1 MKKKQRFAA
10 SWRAKLEQLVNRLA
24 RGNKGAI
31 DYLIANARA
40 VQQTVQGAGP
50 DNTDISPRAGARMV
64 VNLSSAYVPAFCT
77 AQGSGDPTPYKN
89 AYDVE
94 QIERAKGQ
102 HKPVSTRR
110 ALVDSALPLPPG
122 QSPASTYFG
131 AIELNGTGIRF
142 YGDVCLVLR
151 EDRVSPNT
159 VVLDRNS
166 YDVMRAP
173 VSDGVDLLPGSQQA
187 AARSA
192 ILRLWSGLFRR
203 DVGTIVAIKA
213 LGTYGPIERR
223 LTTGQISEAAR
234 DDEDYVEVLRH
245 GSFSPDDLQEARIA
259 SSEAAHD
266 ALVTA
271 RFPVRPTPRL
281 EALIWR
287 DRREHAERAL
297 RACGVPVNVVTTS
310 GRTKG

>member
-1 MKKKQRFAA
+1 MKKKQRVAA
-10 SWRAKLEQLVNRLA
+10 SWRAKLEQLVSRLA

-40 VQQTVQGAGP
+40 VQQTVQGASL

-64 VNLSSAYVPAFCT
+64 VNLSSAHVPAFCT
-77 AQGSGDPTPYKN
+77 AHGSGDPIPYKN

-102 HKPVSTRR
+102 HKPVSVRR
-110 ALVDSALPLPPG
+110 ALVDSSLPLPPG

-142 YGDVCLVLR
+142 YGDVCLVLS

-173 VSDGVDLLPGSQQA
+173 VSDGVELLPRAQQTG
-187 AARSA
+187 ARSA
-192 ILRLWSGLFRR
+192 ILRSWSGLLRR
-203 DVGTIVAIKA
+203 DVGAIVAIKA
-213 LGTYGPIERR
+213 LGTHGPLERR

-259 SSEAAHD
+259 SSEAARD

-271 RFPVRPTPRL
+271 RFPVSPAPRL

-310 GRTKG
+310 GRIKG

>member
-1 MKKKQRFAA
+1 MKKKQRLTA
-10 SWRAKLEQLVNRLA
+10 SWSAKLEQLVNRLA
-24 RGNKGAI
+24 RGNKGSI

-40 VQQTVQGAGP
+40 VQQTVRGAGP
-50 DNTDISPRAGARMV
+50 EDTDISPRAGARMV
-64 VNLSSAYVPAFCT
+64 VNISSAHIPAFCT
-77 AQGSGDPTPYKN
+77 AQGNGDPAPYKN

-94 QIERAKGQ
+94 WIERAKEQ
-102 HKPVSTRR
+102 HKPVSARR
-110 ALVDSALPLPPG
+110 VLVDSALPLPPG

-151 EDRVSPNT
+151 EDRVWPNT

-173 VSDGVDLLPGSQQA
+173 VSGRVDHLPKSQQA

-192 ILRLWSGLFRR
+192 ILRQWSGFFRR

-213 LGTYGPIERR
+213 LGAFGPIQRR

-234 DDEDYVEVLRH
+234 DDEDYVEVLRC
-245 GSFSPDDLQEARIA
+245 GSFSPHDLQEARIA
-259 SSEAAHD
+259 ASEAAHD

-297 RACGVPVNVVTTS
+297 RACGVPVNVVTTG